1 LSVHETYMQAALDI
15 ARRGLAAGEPP
26 IGAVVVRNGAVL
38 VRAHNSVIS
47 LLDATAHAEIV
58 AIRESCQQ
66 LRALQLVDCDL
77 YSTVEPCPM
86 CLAACHYAGIRHVY
100 FGASLIEMQQ
110 ITGSELMHCT
120 FSGVGVGTTG
130 GVLQPESAQLLHDW
144 IGFSG
149 AGHTSL

>member
-1 LSVHETYMQAALDI
+1 LSVHEEHMQAALEI

-26 IGAVVVRNGAVL
+26 IGAVVVLDGVRVA
-38 VRAHNSVIS
+38 RAHNSVIS
-47 LLDATAHAEIV
+47 LLDATAHAEII

-66 LRALQLVDCDL
+66 LRALQLEGCDL

-100 FGASLIEMQQ
+100 FGATLADMQAV
-110 ITGSELMHCT
+110 TGSELMDC
-120 FSGVGVGTTG
+120 SMAGVVVEKTG
-130 GVLQPESAQLLHDW
+130 GVLAEECLQLLHDW

-149 AGHTSL
+149 NGPG

>member
-1 LSVHETYMQAALDI
+1 LSVHEMYMQAALGI

-26 IGAVVVRNGAVL
+26 IGAVVVRNGAVI

-47 LLDATAHAEIV
+47 LLDVTAHAEIV

-100 FGASLIEMQQ
+100 FGVSLDEMQQ

-120 FSGVGVGTTG
+120 FGDLGIDKTG
-130 GVLQPESAQLLHDW
+130 GVLQAESLELLHSW
-144 IGFSG
+144 SGFS
-149 AGHTSL
+149 HTGNTLL

>member
-1 LSVHETYMQAALDI
+1 MQAALEI

-26 IGAVVVRNGAVL
+26 IGAVVVRDNVPVA
-38 VRAHNSVIS
+38 RAHNSVIS

-66 LRALQLVDCDL
+66 LRALQLEGCDL

-100 FGASLIEMQQ
+100 FGATLVDMQKV
-110 ITGSELMHCT
+110 TGSELMNCLMA
-120 FSGVGVGTTG
+120 GVAVEKTG
-130 GVLQPESAQLLHDW
+130 GMLAEECLQLLHDW
-144 IGFSG
+144 MGLSG
-149 AGHTSL
+149 NRPG